1 MRADARVPSART
13 TCGVLLAVIASL
25 ALACSSKRAPV
36 VHRVEIQGMQ
46 FVPAELTV
54 AVGDTVEWTNV
65 DLVPH
70 TVTSPGLFDS
80 GSLATRQPWR
90 YTVTRAGE
98 LAYTCTFHPTMHAK
112 LTAR

>member
-1 MRADARVPSART
+1 MRVGALLRSSWTAR
-13 TCGVLLAVIASL
+13 GVVLAVIASL

-46 FVPAELTV
+46 FVPAEVTV

-80 GSLATRQPWR
+80 QSLSTRQQWR
-90 YTVTRAGE
+90 YTVTQAGE
-98 LAYTCTFHPTMHAK
+98 LAYTCTFHPTMRAK